1 MKQQPTYGKAAKEH
15 AIKLR
20 EISGFSFPEIEEA
33 TGIPAAYVRKLMFEQ
48 RKKVTP
54 ETATVTQTVTA
65 ETPDVTYDET
75 TVTAQVT
82 DGKLPEN
89 MTKNGFWVTV
99 TAVTFAFFR
108 RHFSRMD
115 FVFYTA
121 TVTACYSFWH
131 VSPGIP
137 GVTFAALYWLLAF
150 DALQRCKD
158 AGQNEAL
165 ARSASYRIWG
175 LELFAA
181 VAHWNLINGYLWRNL
196 DKLPFEVKAV
206 PKGGMWVLDYAGNKT
221 NIVWQNGEGVA
232 IVAAVLSAAI
242 CAAVIVA
249 VDTTFKANKI
259 KK

>member
-1 MKQQPTYGKAAKEH
+1 MKQQYGKAAKEH

-33 TGIPAAYVRKLMFEQ
+33 TGIPAGYVRKMMHEQ

-54 ETATVTQTVTA
+54 ETQVVTA
-65 ETPDVTYDET
+65 ETPDVTAKET
-75 TVTAQVT
+75 TVTEQVT
-82 DGKLPEN
+82 DGKQPEN
-89 MTKNGFWVTV
+89 VEKTGFLVTV
-99 TAVTFAFFR
+99 TAVTLALFR

-115 FVFYTA
+115 FVFYVA

-131 VSPGIP
+131 VSPCVP
-137 GVTFAALYWLLAF
+137 GATFAVLYWLLAF

-158 AGQNEAL
+158 AGENEAL
-165 ARSASYRIWG
+165 AKSASFRIWG

-196 DKLPFEVKAV
+196 DKLPFEVKAM
-206 PKGGMWVLDYAGNKT
+206 PKGGMWVLDYAGNRT
-221 NIVWQNGEGVA
+221 NVIWQNGEAVA
-232 IVAAVLSAAI
+232 IVAVVLSAAI

-249 VDTTFKANKI
+249 VDTTFRANKSI
-259 KK
+259 NRHEK